1 MTFVVPLTRA
11 GAVLKQL
18 REEIVS
24 GQFPPGTPVKDAE
37 LAARLGVSI
46 TPVRE
51 AIAQLAVE
59 GLVDVAPNRTRR
71 VTQVTQK
78 NALELIDVMELLAC
92 AGVERGLDLL
102 TETHLEQLRSE
113 FAAFSGALQR
123 GDISAANASGAQ
135 FSTVLISACGNEE
148 LQHHIDLVVAR
159 TQRVLT
165 MGAES
170 HLWRA
175 WLDGYRELLA
185 LLESGDRPA
194 AARRYR
200 GIYREFREQVG
211 ALLADGAAQDTD
223 AGTGP
228 RS

>member
-1 MTFVVPLTRA
+1 MTFAVPLTRA

-24 GQFPPGTPVKDAE
+24 GQLPPGTPVKDAE

-59 GLVDVAPNRTRR
+59 GLVDLAPNRTRR
-71 VTQVTQK
+71 VTRVTRK

-102 TETHLEQLRSE
+102 TDRHLELLRTE
-113 FAAFSGALQR
+113 LAAFSDALQR
-123 GDISAANASGAQ
+123 GDVSAANASGAQ

-165 MGAES
+165 MGVDS
-170 HLWRA
+170 HLWRP

-185 LLESGDRPA
+185 LLERGDRPGA
-194 AARRYR
+194 AERHRA
-200 GIYREFREQVG
+200 IYRQFREQVG
-211 ALLADGAAQDTD
+211 ALLAEGAATD
-223 AGTGP
+223 PPPTAG
-228 RS
+228 